1 MLEDIATDFF
11 EKDLRSFQSKT
22 KIHIAEDELEEM
34 LVTAQE
40 RHIERGGEKEE
51 ERRRKGEGREDKK
64 KKKTA
69 HLVSMKQN
77 ENKKKSKKNQKK
89 NQKKFLI

>member
-34 LVTAQE
+34 LVTAWE

-51 ERRRKGEGREDKK
+51 KREQKRREKR
-64 KKKTA
+64 
-69 HLVSMKQN
+69 
-77 ENKKKSKKNQKK
+77 
-89 NQKKFLI
+89 

>member
-34 LVTAQE
+34 LVTAWE

-51 ERRRKGEGREDKK
+51 KRRK
-64 KKKTA
+64 
-69 HLVSMKQN
+69 LLIVSGMSDMSIPSQ
-77 ENKKKSKKNQKK
+77 S
-89 NQKKFLI
+89 